1 MNVNMG
7 MIDRGL
13 RLVVALVLLYLALGT
28 TALGGGLLYWLAR
41 PARRGGVRGNRA
53 GGQLPAL
60 QHARHPH
67 LPPAALKALGGR
79 RGVAGFRSGAPCRH
93 AVI

>member
-28 TALGGGLLYWLAR
+28 TALGGGLLYWLALLV
-41 PARRGGVRGNRA
+41 AVVFGVT
-53 GGQLPAL
+53 AL
-60 QHARHPH
+60 VGSCP
-67 LPPAALKALGGR
+67 LYSMLGIR
-79 RGVAGFRSGAPCRH
+79 TCPLLR
-93 AVI
+93 

>member
-28 TALGGGLLYWLAR
+28 TALGGGLLYWLALLVAVVFGVTALVGSCPLHSMLGIR
-41 PARRGGVRGNRA
+41 TCPLRR
-53 GGQLPAL
+53 
-60 QHARHPH
+60 
-67 LPPAALKALGGR
+67 
-79 RGVAGFRSGAPCRH
+79 
-93 AVI
+93 

>member
-28 TALGGGLLYWLAR
+28 TALGGGLLYWLALLV
-41 PARRGGVRGNRA
+41 AVVSGVT
-53 GGQLPAL
+53 AL
-60 QHARHPH
+60 VGSCP
-67 LPPAALKALGGR
+67 LYSMLGIR
-79 RGVAGFRSGAPCRH
+79 TCPLLR
-93 AVI
+93 

>member
-28 TALGGGLLYWLAR
+28 TALGGGLL
-41 PARRGGVRGNRA
+41 
-53 GGQLPAL
+53 
-60 QHARHPH
+60 
-67 LPPAALKALGGR
+67 
-79 RGVAGFRSGAPCRH
+79 
-93 AVI
+93 

>member
-28 TALGGGLLYWLAR
+28 TALGGGLLYWLALLVAVVSGVTALVGNCPLYSMLGIR
-41 PARRGGVRGNRA
+41 TCPLRR
-53 GGQLPAL
+53 
-60 QHARHPH
+60 
-67 LPPAALKALGGR
+67 
-79 RGVAGFRSGAPCRH
+79 
-93 AVI
+93 